1 MSLSQSFHYFGTQEW
16 GSSGALIPGSDQ
28 KGLYGGASFADFKSA

>member
-1 MSLSQSFHYFGTQEW
+1 MSLKQSFHYFEW
-16 GSSGALIPGSDQ
+16 GSSGALIPGSDK